1 MNHFNSVL
9 SILIGLFSIADVWLP
24 ETQGEEQ
31 PELEANVVR
40 AEGQGR
46 LRLQS
51 PRGQRRSRVIS
62 SPRLCRRY
70 IALAF

>member
-9 SILIGLFSIADVWLP
+9 SILIGLFSIADVWLL

-40 AEGQGR
+40 VE
-46 LRLQS
+46 
-51 PRGQRRSRVIS
+51 GQRRS
-62 SPRLCRRY
+62 
-70 IALAF
+70 

>member
-1 MNHFNSVL
+1 M
-9 SILIGLFSIADVWLP
+9 WLP

-40 AEGQGR
+40 AQGQSR

-51 PRGQRRSRVIS
+51 PRGQRRGRVIS
-62 SPRLCRRY
+62 STRLCRRY